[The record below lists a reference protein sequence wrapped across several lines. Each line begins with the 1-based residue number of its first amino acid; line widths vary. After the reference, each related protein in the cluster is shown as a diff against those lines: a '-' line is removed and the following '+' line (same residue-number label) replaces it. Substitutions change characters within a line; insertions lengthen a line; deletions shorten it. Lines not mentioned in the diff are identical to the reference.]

1 MIRRRSR
8 TGGIRPKQT
17 GLRQIGR
24 GPVRNKPTRSGDS
37 PKRPKLPTRVRAGK
51 SSFGTGRVT
60 DAQKKAMQATLRGKL
75 EQVKRRRSNTTPEQ
89 NARFKQAAELFKRR
103 RAAGKGRTNRSP
115 DGKLGLLSG
124 RMGSGKRPARPTQRM
139 TAQQRSRLAA
149 QRRAAQ
155 ARGRGSR
162 GRNLA
167 RRLTSRMGPRT
178 LRRR

>member
-8 TGGIRPKQT
+8 TGGV
-17 GLRQIGR
+17 RQIGR

-37 PKRPKLPTRVRAGK
+37 PKRPKLPTRARAGK

-60 DAQKKAMQATLRGKL
+60 DAQKRAMQATLRGKL
-75 EQVKRRRSNTTPEQ
+75 QQVKRRRSNTTPEQ
-89 NARFKQAAELFKRR
+89 SARFKQAAELFKRR
-103 RAAGKGRTNRSP
+103 R
-115 DGKLGLLSG
+115 SG
-124 RMGSGKRPARPTQRM
+124 QRPARPTQRL

-149 QRRAAQ
+149 QKRAAQ
-155 ARGRGSR
+155 TRGRGSR

-167 RRLTSRMGPRT
+167 RRLTNRMGPRT